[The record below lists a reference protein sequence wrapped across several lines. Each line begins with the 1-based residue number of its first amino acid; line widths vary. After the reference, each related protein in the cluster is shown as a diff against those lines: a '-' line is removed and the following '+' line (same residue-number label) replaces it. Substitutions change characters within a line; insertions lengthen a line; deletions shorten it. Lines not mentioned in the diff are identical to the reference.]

1 MITLVRVE
9 LRRAVARRLLLGMFA
24 LELLGVII
32 TGVVLLFHAD
42 AGFRL
47 SSFGDVVGGV
57 TVPIVLAMWTFG
69 ASFIGADW
77 RFGTMGT
84 LLTWEPRRVRV
95 LVAKAIAAAVVAFVA
110 TILMHALLVGG
121 MLPAVVTKGTTT
133 GPARFDHLIGVS
145 LRGAAL
151 AAIASMLGFAIASVA
166 RNSAFG
172 LGSGFVYLVIV
183 ENVLQGFFPG
193 IRKWLVVGNA
203 IVFVSG
209 QRQFDI
215 AGRSVVAAG
224 LVLLAYAVI
233 AVAIATGVFRARD
246 VT

>member
-1 MITLVRVE
+1 MMALLGVE
-9 LRRAVARRLLLGMFA
+9 LRRAAVRRLLLGMFA
-24 LELLGVII
+24 IELLGVAIA
-32 TGVVLLFHAD
+32 GVVLLFHAD

-47 SSFGDVVGGV
+47 SSFGDIVGGV

-77 RFGTMGT
+77 RFGTIGT
-84 LLTWEPRRVRV
+84 LLTWEPRRIRV
-95 LVAKAIAAAVVAFVA
+95 LVAKAIAAAIVAAVA
-110 TILMHALLVGG
+110 TLIMHALLVGA
-121 MLPAVVTKGTTT
+121 MLPAVFTKGTTG
-133 GPARFDHLIGVS
+133 GPARFDHLIGIS

-151 AAIASMLGFAIASVA
+151 AAIASALGFAIASVA

-172 LGSGFVYLVIV
+172 LGAGFVYLVIV

-215 AGRSVVAAG
+215 VGRSVIGAG
-224 LVLLAYAVI
+224 VLLAVYAVI
-233 AVAIATGVFRARD
+233 AVAVATGVFRARD